1 MFKTPLPKRVGKNVV
16 APGLGY
22 YTWNKVVE
30 EVNNSINS
38 DRGLISD
45 IVTNDALLYLLTTLL
60 PVTPDG
66 MGFNMP
72 AWLRRGVIQPGI
84 SGTDLNAGEISKIP
98 QRLIEQIGQGTILGQ
113 SSTVLRGVQSA
124 EDITQANQ
132 NITGF
137 IESNIPTPQEIQN
150 AVSGIRGNE

>member
-1 MFKTPLPKRVGKNVV
+1 M
-16 APGLGY
+16 
-22 YTWNKVVE
+22 
-30 EVNNSINS
+30 NNSLNS

-45 IVTNDALLYLLTTLL
+45 ILTNDALIYVLTTLL

-72 AWLRRGVIQPGI
+72 AWLRRGVIQPGA

-113 SSTVLRGVQSA
+113 GSTVLRGIQSA
-124 EDITQANQ
+124 QDITQANQ

-137 IESNIPTPQEIQN
+137 IESNLPSSQEIQD